1 MLERY
6 ILVLFMQ
13 FKLFTYPFASV
24 FFKSPNSISEEISNA
39 VAEKWKCKTQVVL
52 VHESIRVWELPI
64 DIF

>member
-39 VAEKWKCKTQVVL
+39 VAEK
-52 VHESIRVWELPI
+52 
-64 DIF
+64 